1 MPCGLVLHE
10 GDAFAFDRMGNQRGR
25 LTFGGRCFRKCGAQG
40 IKVMA
45 VHIDDVPAECLKLL
59 IQRFR
64 TDDILCGAVD
74 LKSVDIDDCAEVVA
88 LVMRCRHGSFP
99 DFAFFAFAVAHQA
112 VDAVIIAGAF
122 VLRGLMLTH
131 QTLDYQDFLKIW
143 VDYFRDNG
151 GWKAIAH
158 PIGNYNVPYL
168 YFLAL
173 ISYVKISDLY
183 LIKLFSIVFDVL
195 LAWSVMRIVEQF
207 TSSNIRK
214 MAAFFVALYLPT
226 VLLNGS
232 YWGQCDSIYAAFAV
246 MALDQALRDR
256 PAASM
261 ILFACS
267 FAFKLQAVFI
277 LPMILVLIIHRRM
290 KWWHLILFPITYGI
304 LVFPAV
310 YAGLPINDAI
320 MLYLDQM
327 GTVGQGL
334 NYNSPSVYTLIG
346 EVANK
351 DFAGKMG
358 IVMAAISVCGILLM
372 NLRTQYKSERKVLC
386 SALLMAIA
394 VPLFLPHMHER
405 YFFLADILSLTAAFA
420 APAYF
425 LLPFLLQ
432 FASLLGYHAY
442 LKGFY
447 LYPMYYGTLA
457 LFAALILSLIWYYSK
472 KKT

>member
-1 MPCGLVLHE
+1 MH
-10 GDAFAFDRMGNQRGR
+10 
-25 LTFGGRCFRKCGAQG
+25 
-40 IKVMA
+40 
-45 VHIDDVPAECLKLL
+45 
-59 IQRFR
+59 
-64 TDDILCGAVD
+64 
-74 LKSVDIDDCAEVVA
+74 
-88 LVMRCRHGSFP
+88 
-99 DFAFFAFAVAHQA
+99 
-112 VDAVIIAGAF
+112 
-122 VLRGLMLTH
+122 
-131 QTLDYQDFLKIW
+131 
-143 VDYFRDNG
+143 
-151 GWKAIAH
+151 
-158 PIGNYNVPYL
+158 
-168 YFLAL
+168 
-173 ISYVKISDLY
+173 
-183 LIKLFSIVFDVL
+183 
-195 LAWSVMRIVEQF
+195 
-207 TSSNIRK
+207 
-214 MAAFFVALYLPT
+214 
-226 VLLNGS
+226 
-232 YWGQCDSIYAAFAV
+232 DS
-246 MALDQALRDR
+246 
-256 PAASM
+256 
-261 ILFACS
+261 
-267 FAFKLQAVFI
+267 
-277 LPMILVLIIHRRM
+277 
-290 KWWHLILFPITYGI
+290 

>member
-1 MPCGLVLHE
+1 MSY
-10 GDAFAFDRMGNQRGR
+10 DA
-25 LTFGGRCFRKCGAQG
+25 
-40 IKVMA
+40 
-45 VHIDDVPAECLKLL
+45 LL
-59 IQRFR
+59 IL
-64 TDDILCGAVD
+64 ILEGVF
-74 LKSVDIDDCAEVVA
+74 A
-88 LVMRCRHGSFP
+88 LLLLYFHRLLRNPKQIVIS
-99 DFAFFAFAVAHQA
+99 
-112 VDAVIIAGAF
+112 AVIIAGAF

-358 IVMAAISVCGILLM
+358 IVMAAISVCGILLV

>member
-1 MPCGLVLHE
+1 MSYDAILILILE
-10 GDAFAFDRMGNQRGR
+10 GVFA
-25 LTFGGRCFRKCGAQG
+25 
-40 IKVMA
+40 
-45 VHIDDVPAECLKLL
+45 LL
-59 IQRFR
+59 LLYFHHLLRNPKQIVF
-64 TDDILCGAVD
+64 
-74 LKSVDIDDCAEVVA
+74 S
-88 LVMRCRHGSFP
+88 
-99 DFAFFAFAVAHQA
+99 
-112 VDAVIIAGAF
+112 AVIIAGAF

-131 QTLDYQDFLKIW
+131 QTLDYQDFLKVW
-143 VDYFRDNG
+143 VAYFRDNG

-173 ISYVKISDLY
+173 ISYVRISDLY
-183 LIKLFSIVFDVL
+183 LIKLLSILFDIL

-207 TSSNIRK
+207 TTSNIRK
-214 MAAFFVALYLPT
+214 LAAYFVTLYLPT

-246 MALDQALRDR
+246 LALDQALRDR
-256 PAASM
+256 PSVSM
-261 ILFACS
+261 VLFACS

-277 LPMILVLIIHRRM
+277 LPIILVLIIHRRM
-290 KWWHLILFPITYGI
+290 KWWHLLLFPITYAI

-310 YAGLPINDAI
+310 YAGLPIKDAV

-334 NYNSPSVYTLIG
+334 NYNSPSVFTVFG
-346 EVANK
+346 DVANK

-358 IVMAAISVCGILLM
+358 IVTAALSVCIILFM
-372 NLRTQYKSERKVLC
+372 NIRTQYKSEKKVLC
-386 SALLMAIA
+386 SALLLTIA
-394 VPLFLPHMHER
+394 VPLLLPHMHER
-405 YFFLADILSLTAAFA
+405 YFFLADTLSLAAAFT

-425 LLPFLLQ
+425 LLPCLLQ

-447 LYPMYYGTLA
+447 LYPMFYGTLA
-457 LFAALILSLIWYYSK
+457 LLAALLLSLFWFYSK
-472 KKT
+472 KRA